1 MAKNKK
7 LNVEKELWQISKP
20 MNFIL
25 NIIIIAIALACFLP
39 FLLVVIVSFT
49 DESMLTQHGYSFFPQ
64 KLSLEAY
71 KYTIFSTDQLLHSY
85 LITIAITVI
94 GVILTIIMTLL
105 YAYPLTRN
113 EFRYRSAFNFFMV
126 LPMLIA
132 VPLVPFYM
140 VMTKFLM
147 LKNTLFA
154 MIIPGCCGAGTIFFM
169 RVMLKMQI
177 SDALIEAA
185 RIDGASEMTTLFR
198 IVVPLMKPAI
208 AVTALGAS
216 VAYWNVWYNAM
227 LFIDSPNLLP
237 LQYMLMK
244 IQNSMEF
251 ILKNSSQMGGTR
263 MMELMSNLPQE
274 GVRMAMIVL
283 ATGPAVLA
291 YPFFQ
296 RYFVSG
302 LSLGAVKE

>member
-1 MAKNKK
+1 MAKK
-7 LNVEKELWQISKP
+7 LNVENELWQISKP
-20 MNFIL
+20 L
-25 NIIIIAIALACFLP
+25 NVLLNVVIIALALSCFLP

-49 DESMLTQHGYSFFPQ
+49 DEQSLIQHGYSFWPQ
-64 KLSLEAY
+64 KFSLEAY
-71 KYTIFSTDQLLHSY
+71 RYTIFSSDQLLRSY
-85 LITIAITVI
+85 LVTIGITVI
-94 GVILTIIMTLL
+94 GVILVIIMTML
-105 YAYPLTRN
+105 YAYPLTRP
-113 EFRYRSAFNFFMV
+113 EFRYRRAFNFLMV
-126 LPMLIA
+126 FPMLFA
-132 VPLVPFYM
+132 VPLVPFYI

-147 LKNTLFA
+147 LKNNIFA
-154 MIIPGCCGAGTIFFM
+154 
-169 RVMLKMQI
+169 
-177 SDALIEAA
+177 
-185 RIDGASEMTTLFR
+185 R

-216 VAYWNVWYNAM
+216 LGYWNEWFNAM

-251 ILKNSSQMGGTR
+251 ILKNSAQMGGTR
-263 MMELMSNLPQE
+263 MMELMANLPQE

>member
-1 MAKNKK
+1 MAKA

-20 MNFIL
+20 T
-25 NIIIIAIALACFLP
+25 NIIFNLIIIAIALACFLP

-49 DESMLTQHGYSFFPQ
+49 DEQTLVQHGYSFWPAKF
-64 KLSLEAY
+64 SLEAY
-71 KYTIFSTDQLLHSY
+71 RYTIFSTDQLLRSY
-85 LITIAITVI
+85 LVTIAITVI
-94 GVILTIIMTLL
+94 GVILVCIMTLL
-105 YAYPLTRN
+105 YAYPLTRT
-113 EFRYRSAFNFFMV
+113 EFRYRRFFNIFMV
-126 LPMLIA
+126 FPMLFA
-132 VPLVPFYM
+132 VPLVPFYI
-140 VMTKFLM
+140 VMTKLLM
-147 LKNTLFA
+147 LKNNIFA
-154 MIIPGCCGAGTIFFM
+154 MIIPGCCSAGGIFFM

-177 SDALIEAA
+177 SDAIIEAA
-185 RIDGASEMTTLFR
+185 RIDGCSEVRTLFR

-216 VAYWNVWYNAM
+216 LAYWNEWFNAM

-251 ILKNSSQMGGTR
+251 ILKNSAQMGGSR
-263 MMELMSNLPQE
+263 MMELMANLPQE

-296 RYFVSG
+296 RYFISG

>member
-1 MAKNKK
+1 MAKK
-7 LNVEKELWQISKP
+7 LNVEKELWQISAP
-20 MNFIL
+20 LNILL
-25 NIIIIAIALACFLP
+25 NIIIISIALSCFLP

-49 DESMLTQHGYSFFPQ
+49 SEQALVQNGYSFLP
-64 KLSLEAY
+64 KALSLEAY
-71 KYTIFSTDQLLHSY
+71 RYTIFSSDQLIRSY
-85 LITIAITVI
+85 LVTIGITVI
-94 GVILTIIMTLL
+94 GVILVIIMTLL
-105 YAYPLTRN
+105 YAYPLTRP
-113 EFRYRSAFNFFMV
+113 EFRYRRLFNLLMV
-126 LPMLIA
+126 FPMLFA
-132 VPLVPFYM
+132 VPLVPFYI

-147 LKNTLFA
+147 LKNNIFA
-154 MIIPGCCGAGTIFFM
+154 MIIPGICGAGGIFFM
-169 RVMLKMQI
+169 RVMLRMQI
-177 SDALIEAA
+177 SDSLIEAA
-185 RIDGASEMTTLFR
+185 RIDGCGEIRTLFR

-216 VAYWNVWYNAM
+216 LGYWNEWFNAM

-251 ILKNSSQMGGTR
+251 ILKNSAQMGGTR
-263 MMELMSNLPQE
+263 MMELMANLPQE

-296 RYFVSG
+296 RYFISG